1 MNKVGPR
8 GESSRPVSPP
18 ERAPQNI
25 QDDFLNQL
33 RRERTLVA
41 IYLVSGVKLAG
52 RIKSFDR
59 YSLVLEADGQ
69 EQLIFKHAIAT
80 VAASKGSASGGQG

>member
-1 MNKVGPR
+1 M
-8 GESSRPVSPP
+8 SPP
-18 ERAPQNI
+18 ERALQNI

-33 RRERTLVA
+33 RRDRTPVVL
-41 IYLVSGVKLAG
+41 LLMNGVKLAG

-80 VAASKGSASGGQG
+80 VAAGKAPSGGQG